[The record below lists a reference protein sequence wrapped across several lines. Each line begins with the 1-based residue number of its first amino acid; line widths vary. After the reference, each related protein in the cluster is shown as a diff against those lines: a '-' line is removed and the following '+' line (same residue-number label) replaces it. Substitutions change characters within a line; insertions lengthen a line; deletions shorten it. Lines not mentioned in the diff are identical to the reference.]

1 MNPADLPIRDIK
13 PLLPIPDISLYLF
26 AALVVVGALVLTAVG
41 IYGWKRWQ
49 ANRKRDPRLHWLEQ
63 LDRID
68 YDDPKKAAY
77 IMTKY
82 GRLLATEKR
91 QKEIMAQL
99 LPRLER
105 YKYKKEVPP
114 LDEETKRFMHLFIE
128 MTHDAL

>member
-1 MNPADLPIRDIK
+1 MKAADLPIRDIK
-13 PLLPIPDISLYLF
+13 PLLPIPDLSLYLF
-26 AALVVVGALVLTAVG
+26 AALVAGGAVILVAFGL
-41 IYGWKRWQ
+41 YGWKWWQ
-49 ANRKRDPRLHWLEQ
+49 AHRKVDPRLRWLER

-82 GRLLATEKR
+82 GRLLAAEKR
-91 QKEIMAQL
+91 QKEIMDQL

>member
-1 MNPADLPIRDIK
+1 MKPVDLPIRDIK
-13 PLLPIPDISLYLF
+13 PLLPIPDVSLYLF
-26 AALVVVGALVLTAVG
+26 AALVLAGLVVLAALG
-41 IYGWKRWQ
+41 FYGWKWWQ
-49 ANRKRDPRLHWLEQ
+49 ANRKIDPRLRWLEQ

-68 YDDPKKAAY
+68 YSDPKKAAY
-77 IMTKY
+77 VMTRY

-91 QKEIMAQL
+91 QKEIMEQL

>member
-1 MNPADLPIRDIK
+1 MQPAELPIRDIK
-13 PLLPIPDISLYLF
+13 PLLPIPDVSIYLF
-26 AALVVVGALVLTAVG
+26 ALSVGVGGLLLVALGL
-41 IYGWKRWQ
+41 YGWKWWR
-49 ANRKRDPRLHWLEQ
+49 ANRRIDPRLHWLEQ
-63 LDRID
+63 LERID

-77 IMTKY
+77 IMTRF

-128 MTHDAL
+128 MTRDAL